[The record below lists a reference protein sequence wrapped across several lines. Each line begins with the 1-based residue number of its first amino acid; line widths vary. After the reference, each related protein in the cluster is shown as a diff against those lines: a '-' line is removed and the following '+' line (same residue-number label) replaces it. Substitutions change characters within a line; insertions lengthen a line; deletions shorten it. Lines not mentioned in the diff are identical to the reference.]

1 MKKFCLFLFFLL
13 INHINICQAELSGK
27 LSDKIENSIIKEF
40 FPEYTKRTL
49 YKNNSEI
56 LAIYDDSSLLGYIFS
71 TWDIVKSLGYDRSPY
86 EIIVG
91 LNTNGT
97 LSGAKLTFHT
107 EPLFKHDINEED
119 LLDFVK
125 RSRGINLLLPMK
137 RVNRNEPIR
146 PDTVHRGTISSNL
159 MHEAIFKSAR
169 IIARTTGLLDK
180 NTASK
185 LNYLIHEKQSWNQLK
200 VNGYIQGKQTSFK
213 EVKDQLESKGF
224 NPELSDDLNNNSN
237 SLFSDL
243 YIGLFSHPM
252 IGKNIIAEYRYD
264 KLLSQIGAKDHVIFL
279 ASNGYSHRGKNW
291 RTTKNFER
299 ISIIQNDTKIK
310 FTASD
315 YTRLS
320 TISANGAPKFKEL
333 SLFKISSNNN
343 FIPSEDWG
351 LELIY
356 ESKDGGSEKIILNYS
371 INKNLVIIDP
381 KAGKEIINNSI
392 WTETW
397 LQSKFRISILV
408 VFLILLIFITIF
420 QDYLMLYRKQYKIL
434 RICYLTFTLLWIG
447 WYTGA
452 QLSIFNILS
461 VIKTPINGFDISY
474 FLIDPLIFILLIFTI
489 ISALIL
495 GRGLFCGWLCPFGA
509 FQELVTYI
517 GKKFKISQLFISE
530 RLNRRLWSLKYFILL
545 SIIGSSFISMETTYL
560 ITEVEPFKTAI
571 MTKFNRGLPYVLYA
585 IALLLLSLFLE
596 RGFCR
601 YACPLGASIAIIG
614 KLRFTDFLKRRK
626 ECGSPCNLCTS
637 SCPVQAI
644 PSNGKQKGK
653 IIMSECFRC
662 LDCQLEYFDDTRC
675 PPLVKGKG

>member
-1 MKKFCLFLFFLL
+1 MKKFYLFLFFLL
-13 INHINICQAELSGK
+13 INHINVCQAELSKK
-27 LSDKIENSIIKEF
+27 LSDKIENSTIKEF
-40 FPEYTKRTL
+40 FPQYTKSTL

-56 LAIYDDSSLLGYIFS
+56 LAIYKDNSLLGYIFS

-91 LNTNGT
+91 LNSNGT

-107 EPLFKHDINEED
+107 EPLFEHDINEED

-125 RSRGINLLLPMK
+125 RSKGINLLLPMK
-137 RVNRNEPIR
+137 RVNSDEPIR

-180 NTASK
+180 DKDSK
-185 LNYLIHEKQSWNQLK
+185 LNYLFNQKQDWDQLK
-200 VNGYIQGKQTSFK
+200 VNGYIQGRQTSLK

-224 NPELSDDLNNNSN
+224 STELSDNFNNSDT
-237 SLFSDL
+237 LFSDL
-243 YIGLFSHPM
+243 YTGLFSHPM

-264 KLLSQIGAKDHVIFL
+264 KLLSQIGAKDHVIFI

-299 ISIIQNDTKIK
+299 ISIIQNNTKIK

-320 TISANGAPKFKEL
+320 TINADGAPKFKEI
-333 SLFKISSNNN
+333 SLFTISSNIN
-343 FIPSEDWG
+343 FIPSKDWD

-356 ESKDGGSEKIILNYS
+356 ESKDGGSEKIVLNYS
-371 INKNLVIIDP
+371 INKNLIITDS
-381 KAGKEIINNSI
+381 KTAKKIINTSI
-392 WTETW
+392 WMESW
-397 LQSKFRISILV
+397 LQAKFRILILV
-408 VFLILLIFITIF
+408 LSLILLTFIVIF
-420 QDYLMLYRKQYKIL
+420 QNYLMVYRKQYRIL
-434 RICYLTFTLLWIG
+434 RISYLAFTLLWIG

-461 VIKTPINGFDISY
+461 VIKTPISGFDLSY

-489 ISALIL
+489 ISALVL

-509 FQELVTYI
+509 FQELITYI
-517 GKKFKISQLFISE
+517 GKKFKIPQLFISE
-530 RLNRRLWSLKYFILL
+530 KLNSRLWSLKYFILL
-545 SIIGSSFISMETTYL
+545 SIIGFSFISMETTYL

-585 IALLLLSLFLE
+585 IALLILSFFLE

-626 ECGSPCNLCTS
+626 ECGSPCNLCSS

-644 PSNGKQKGK
+644 SSNGEQKGK

-675 PPLVKGKG
+675 PPLVKVKS

>member
-1 MKKFCLFLFFLL
+1 MKKFFLFLLFLL
-13 INHINICQAELSGK
+13 LNHINVCQAELSGK

-40 FPEYTKRTL
+40 FPEYTKKTL

-56 LAIYDDSSLLGYIFS
+56 LAIYEDDFLLGYIFS
-71 TWDIVKSLGYDRSPY
+71 TWEIVKSLGYDRSPY

-107 EPLFKHDINEED
+107 EPLFEHDINEED

-125 RSRGINLLLPMK
+125 RSKGINILLPMK
-137 RVNRNEPIR
+137 RVNSDEPIR

-169 IIARTTGLLDK
+169 IIARTIGLFDK
-180 NTASK
+180 NTSTK
-185 LNYLIHEKQSWNQLK
+185 LNYLIQEKQTWNQLK
-200 VNGYIQGKQTSFK
+200 VNGYIQGKQTSLK
-213 EVKDQLESKGF
+213 EAKNQLESKGF
-224 NPELSDDLNNNSN
+224 NPELSDDLNNSS
-237 SLFSDL
+237 SLFNDL

-264 KLLSQIGAKDHVIFL
+264 KLLSQIGAKDHFIFI
-279 ASNGYSHRGKNW
+279 ASNGYSHRGRNW
-291 RTTKNFER
+291 RTTKSFER
-299 ISIIQNDTKIK
+299 ISIIQNNTRIK

-320 TISANGAPKFKEL
+320 TISADGAPKFKEL
-333 SLFKISSNNN
+333 SLFKISSSNN
-343 FIPSEDWG
+343 FIPSEDWD

-371 INKNLVIIDP
+371 INKNLVITDT
-381 KAGKEIINNSI
+381 KTVKEIVSTSI
-392 WTETW
+392 WTEVW
-397 LQSKFRISILV
+397 LQSKFRVSILI
-408 VFLILLIFITIF
+408 VFLIVLIFIVIF
-420 QDYLMLYRKQYKIL
+420 QNYLMLYRKLYRIL
-434 RICYLTFTLLWIG
+434 RIGYLTFTLLWIG

-461 VIKTPINGFDISY
+461 LIKTPINGFDISY

-509 FQELVTYI
+509 FQELLAYI
-517 GKKFKISQLFISE
+517 GKKFKIPQLSVSE
-530 RLNRRLWSLKYFILL
+530 KLNSKLWSLKYFILF
-545 SIIGSSFISMETTYL
+545 SIIGFSFISMETTYL
-560 ITEVEPFKTAI
+560 LTEVEPFKTAI

-626 ECGSPCNLCTS
+626 ECGSPCNLCSS
-637 SCPVQAI
+637 SCPIQAI
-644 PSNGKQKGK
+644 PSNGEQ
-653 IIMSECFRC
+653 
-662 LDCQLEYFDDTRC
+662 
-675 PPLVKGKG
+675 